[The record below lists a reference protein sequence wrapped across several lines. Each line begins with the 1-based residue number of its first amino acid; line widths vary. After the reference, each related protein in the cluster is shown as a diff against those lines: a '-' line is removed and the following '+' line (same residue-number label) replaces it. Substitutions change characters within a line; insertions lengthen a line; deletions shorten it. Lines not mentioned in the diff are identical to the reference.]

1 MQYHATPCNTMQYH
15 AIPCNTMQ
23 YHASLITADGAY
35 HCPVGSIMAIF
46 ISMPIPSFNL
56 RYCQVLF
63 MLTEL
68 IKVTIESHP
77 SHFISC
83 NLAYLQHKLSTGWT
97 NYSRWLITSC
107 QLGCFSHPPFTLAHT
122 GVLDR
127 GEARARDARASRPP
141 SAPRLT
147 LQLSKL
153 KDHNKSIFYCKI
165 SFWF

>member
-1 MQYHATPCNTMQYH
+1 MTRQGGYLQVSFSGKQIARWKVKETLN
-15 AIPCNTMQ
+15 I
-23 YHASLITADGAY
+23 L
-35 HCPVGSIMAIF
+35 VGQWYAFLFS
-46 ISMPIPSFNL
+46 SMPITSVNL

-77 SHFISC
+77 SHSTSC

-147 LQLSKL
+147 WLLSKL
-153 KDHNKSIFYCKI
+153 KNHFLFRKI

>member
-1 MQYHATPCNTMQYH
+1 
-15 AIPCNTMQ
+15 
-23 YHASLITADGAY
+23 
-35 HCPVGSIMAIF
+35 
-46 ISMPIPSFNL
+46 
-56 RYCQVLF
+56 

-68 IKVTIESHP
+68 VKVTIESHP

-147 LQLSKL
+147 WLLSMLTNHFLFLPNIILVL
-153 KDHNKSIFYCKI
+153 KFWLSNRTEQYKYWFFWICLPKV
-165 SFWF
+165 SFWTQISIYPDFFPKIIIF

>member
-1 MQYHATPCNTMQYH
+1 MTRQGGYLQVSFSGKMKSKGNTKY
-15 AIPCNTMQ
+15 I
-23 YHASLITADGAY
+23 GW
-35 HCPVGSIMAIF
+35 PVGCFPFYLNAYSFLWFAIY
-46 ISMPIPSFNL
+46 
-56 RYCQVLF
+56 YCQVLF
-63 MLTEL
+63 MLTEMK
-68 IKVTIESHP
+68 KVTIESHP

-107 QLGCFSHPPFTLAHT
+107 QLGCFSHPHFTLAHT

-147 LQLSKL
+147 WLLSML
-153 KDHNKSIFYCKI
+153 KNHFLFRKR

>member
-1 MQYHATPCNTMQYH
+1 MTRQGGYLQVSFSGKQIAGWKVKETLN
-15 AIPCNTMQ
+15 I
-23 YHASLITADGAY
+23 L
-35 HCPVGSIMAIF
+35 VGQWSAFLFMW
-46 ISMPIPSFNL
+46 MPIPSFNL
-56 RYCQVLF
+56 RYIIVKYCLCW
-63 MLTEL
+63 EL

-107 QLGCFSHPPFTLAHT
+107 QLGCFSHPHFTLAHT

-147 LQLSKL
+147 WLLSML
-153 KDHNKSIFYCKI
+153 KNHFLFRKI